1 MMVALVQTGDE
12 FAAGRPV
19 FLFDR
24 PDLTAGEPLFDV
36 MGNDFV
42 MVQRDPLSMLSEFRV
57 VQNFLAEIERLSPA
71 AE

>member
-1 MMVALVQTGDE
+1 MMVAPVQTGDE

-24 PDLTAGEPLFDV
+24 PDLTTGETVFDV
-36 MGNDFV
+36 LGNDFV

>member
-1 MMVALVQTGDE
+1 
-12 FAAGRPV
+12 
-19 FLFDR
+19 
-24 PDLTAGEPLFDV
+24 

-71 AE
+71 AQ